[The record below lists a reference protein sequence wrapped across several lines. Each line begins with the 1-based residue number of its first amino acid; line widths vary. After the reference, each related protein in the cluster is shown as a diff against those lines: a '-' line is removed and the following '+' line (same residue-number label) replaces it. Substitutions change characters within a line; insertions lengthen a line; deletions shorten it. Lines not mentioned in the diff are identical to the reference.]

1 LGEAVEEITGGV
13 GVDVVLECSGS
24 EKALQ
29 DALLSVRKR
38 GQLTQIGLFGKP
50 ISLDFE
56 RICYKEVK
64 VTGSLGSRWT
74 SWERALQMVARGQV
88 QLKPLVSD
96 ILPLAEWKKAFDL
109 FEAKKGLK
117 IVLDPKE

>member
-1 LGEAVEEITGGV
+1 VEEITGGV